1 MRTFFDWSK
10 FPDISEL
17 VSREY
22 TKAGP
27 RDLARQIA
35 TRFQVHLE
43 PHQIRKRWRVLT
55 GENAEYH
62 RRQHRKEETA
72 EVAAPDTAFRNQ
84 NAKLSFPRIAEM
96 YAAAVEEVER
106 KEADHLGQT
115 HLSVSF
121 ATARLPIGICFT
133 ADWQVGTN
141 GVLMRQ
147 LREDAR
153 AMAGAEGLHAVLMG
167 DLIQNLNMVKHPA
180 SMHDMT
186 LTCPMDQLN
195 CVRLLIHE
203 ILGEKPLDPVCP
215 KILGA
220 VTGNH
225 EQNAKK
231 AAGIDPTR
239 GLCEEFGLPYLHHGG
254 LLEVVVGACRYEIG
268 VRHLYRGESN
278 VNTTNAQRMMYQ
290 NWQPADVEVLAHRH
304 YNDMQKRPM
313 VGGDTIFLRAGSYQK
328 WDEHG
333 QFSGGYKGSWGV
345 PLVVLFPNERR
356 IIPFYGS
363 DFYLGLEFLADQ
375 RRRYRDRSA
384 G

>member
-1 MRTFFDWSK
+1 MRTFFDWSRY
-10 FPDISEL
+10 PEISAL
-17 VSREY
+17 VKQEY

-72 EVAAPDTAFRNQ
+72 AVAAPDTAFRNQ
-84 NAKLSFPRIAEM
+84 NEKLSF
-96 YAAAVEEVER
+96 AA
-106 KEADHLGQT
+106 T
-115 HLSVSF
+115 
-121 ATARLPIGICFT
+121 RLPLGVCFT

-153 AMAGAEGLHAVLMG
+153 AIATAEGLHAVLMG
-167 DLIQNLNMVKHPA
+167 DLIQNLNMVKHPS
-180 SMHDMT
+180 SMHEMT
-186 LTCPMDQLN
+186 LTDPTDQLN

-203 ILGEKPLDPVCP
+203 ILGEKPIDPTNP

-225 EQNAKK
+225 EHNSKK
-231 AAGIDPTR
+231 AAGIDVTR
-239 GLCEEFGLPYLHHGG
+239 GLCEEFGIPYLWHGG
-254 LLEVVVGACRYEIG
+254 LLEIMVGESRYEIG
-268 VRHLYRGESN
+268 LRHLYRGESN

-328 WDEHG
+328 WDDHA
-333 QFSGGYKGSWGV
+333 QFSGGYKGSWGI
-345 PLVVLFPNERR
+345 PLIVLMPDTRR

-375 RRRYRDRSA
+375 RKRYRERHA
-384 G
+384 C